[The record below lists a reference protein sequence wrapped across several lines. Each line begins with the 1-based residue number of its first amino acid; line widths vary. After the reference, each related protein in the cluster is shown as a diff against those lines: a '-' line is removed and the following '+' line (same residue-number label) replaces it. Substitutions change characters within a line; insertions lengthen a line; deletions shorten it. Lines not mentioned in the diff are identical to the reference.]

1 MPQYRAPTPRVPL
14 KNGLWVG
21 SWGGLKMFAKSY
33 ARKLGPRDWLVFL
46 TIVIIGIAAIAMKQT
61 NRPKDDITGTVS
73 QTEPA
78 IKHDGTAA
86 HPYPD
91 ANQCPPRTDLVFWP
105 SGRSVPSI
113 PPGISVC
120 FVGNQSFENSG
131 PDRLEVRD
139 R

>member
-1 MPQYRAPTPRVPL
+1 M
-14 KNGLWVG
+14 GG
-21 SWGGLKMFAKSY
+21 SWGGLKMFEKSY
-33 ARKLGPRDWLVFL
+33 VRKLGPRDWLVFFA
-46 TIVIIGIAAIAMKQT
+46 IVIIGIAAIAMKQT

-78 IKHDGTAA
+78 VKHDGTAA

-91 ANQCPPRTDLVFWP
+91 ASQCPPRTDLVFWP

>member
-1 MPQYRAPTPRVPL
+1 
-14 KNGLWVG
+14 
-21 SWGGLKMFAKSY
+21 MFEKSY
-33 ARKLGPRDWLVFL
+33 VRKLGPRDWLVFFA
-46 TIVIIGIAAIAMKQT
+46 IVVIGIAAIAMKQT
-61 NRPKDDITGTVS
+61 NRPKDDVTGTVS
-73 QTEPA
+73 QTEPPL
-78 IKHDGTAA
+78 KQDGTAA

-91 ANQCPPRTDLVFWP
+91 ASQCPPRTDLVFWP

>member
-1 MPQYRAPTPRVPL
+1 MPSAYPSRLPEKRIM
-14 KNGLWVG
+14 GG
-21 SWGGLKMFAKSY
+21 SWGGLKMFEKSY
-33 ARKLGPRDWLVFL
+33 VRKLRSRDLLVFF
-46 TIVIIGIAAIAMKQT
+46 TIVIIAVAAIVMKQT
-61 NRPKDDITGTVS
+61 NRPKDDVTGTVS
-73 QTEPA
+73 QAEPPT
-78 IKHDGTAA
+78 KHDGTPP

-91 ANQCPPRTDLVFWP
+91 VSQCPPRTDLVFWP

-120 FVGNQSFENSG
+120 FVGNESFENSG

>member
-1 MPQYRAPTPRVPL
+1 MPQCRAPTSRVPL
-14 KNGLWVG
+14 KKGLWVG
-21 SWGGLKMFAKSY
+21 AGVGLKMFGKSY
-33 ARKLGPRDWLVFL
+33 VRKLGPRDWLVFF
-46 TIVIIGIAAIAMKQT
+46 TIVTIGIAAIAMQQT
-61 NRPKDDITGTVS
+61 NRLKGDVTGTVS
-73 QTEPA
+73 QTEPPL
-78 IKHDGTAA
+78 KHDGTAA

-91 ANQCPPRTDLVFWP
+91 ASQCPPRTDLVFWP
-105 SGRSVPSI
+105 SGRSVPII